1 MPLGGALDCAVEMS
15 RIWGVLVL
23 CALGVSSAQGAE
35 SARLTADVRPGG
47 SLRAGDITTLR
58 FAVGLETEEME
69 VLLSLD
75 GGRTFQLRVS
85 REMSPGTN
93 EIRWRVP
100 NLPTAAARLALRARD
115 RGDAEVIRAVSEE
128 FAILPADA
136 EPLEDLRRFRGE
148 WRAGEALEEIPS
160 GAAPDAPALGGEPE
174 SLRAVRGET
183 DLDRTTYAAA
193 DRRSA
198 RDGRRESRAGAVP
211 TDPGLRCCASALE
224 PPQAGVGLLFD
235 LRKRLVR
242 GASRSRAAR
251 IRAIE
256 AKKIEKEGSHET
268 DISHPGRLDAG
279 RSARGGAVAQ
289 QRGHAGG
296 RDRSLGRRR
305 ARRRP

>member
-1 MPLGGALDCAVEMS
+1 MS
-15 RIWGVLVL
+15 RIWGALLL
-23 CALGVSSAQGAE
+23 CALGVSSAQAVE
-35 SARLTADVRPGG
+35 SARLTADVRSSG

-58 FAVGLETEEME
+58 FAVGLESEEME

-128 FAILPADA
+128 FAILPADT

-160 GAAPDAPALGGEPE
+160 GAAPEAPALGGEPE

-183 DLDRTTYAAA
+183 DLDRTNYAAPTGA
-193 DRRSA
+193 PPETVAGRAEPA
-198 RDGRRESRAGAVP
+198 RYQRIPACALARAPLNLPRRE
-211 TDPGLRCCASALE
+211 
-224 PPQAGVGLLFD
+224 
-235 LRKRLVR
+235 
-242 GASRSRAAR
+242 
-251 IRAIE
+251 
-256 AKKIEKEGSHET
+256 
-268 DISHPGRLDAG
+268 
-279 RSARGGAVAQ
+279 
-289 QRGHAGG
+289 
-296 RDRSLGRRR
+296 
-305 ARRRP
+305 